1 MPRILREYRNA
12 AIVLLGLFVVS
23 LIASFWQEFGSAL
36 SGFLVQINRCK
47 PDDYKCILLHY
58 AFGFIMI
65 FAIAIFIDITIGRK
79 RKKVKIE
86 LRRLI
91 EKGESLY
98 MQSRRSSQYKNR
110 KKEWIPLLK
119 DWDIKE
125 MQPFIEKY
133 YGEDELLVY
142 KSPVKDIFED
152 DPIDSD
158 YGEWRS
164 ILVTRINRAKK
175 LLEKFE

>member
-1 MPRILREYRNA
+1 MPKILRDYRNA
-12 AIVLLGLFVVS
+12 TIVLLGLFIVS
-23 LIASFWQEFGSAL
+23 LVASFWQEFGSAL
-36 SGFLVQINRCK
+36 SGFLVQINRCNQN
-47 PDDYKCILLHY
+47 DYKCILLHY
-58 AFGFIMI
+58 VFGFILL
-65 FAIAIFIDITIGRK
+65 FAIAIFIDIIVSRK
-79 RKKVKIE
+79 RNKVKIE

-98 MQSRRSSQYKNR
+98 LQSRRSSQYKNR

-119 DWDIKE
+119 DWDINE
-125 MQPFIEKY
+125 MQPFVKKY

-142 KSPVKDIFED
+142 KSPVKDMIED
-152 DPIDSD
+152 DPIDPN

-164 ILVTRINRAKK
+164 ILATRIGRAKK